1 MTIDWIAKLR
11 HLLQTVAFCLT
22 VSALQVAFNPERSY
36 GIPVTYS
43 LAIGSITWLLIDF
56 GRHFVPSSRETG
68 WPQGAAGLM
77 LPLVGIVTG
86 YVGGTLVGDAVW
98 GFSSWSEQAR
108 PRLVGS
114 VLVTLLAGVIANFY
128 FYSVNRGRYFER
140 RMSEAQARATEAR
153 LKLLESQLEPHML
166 FNTLANLRVLIGMD
180 PPRAQAMLD
189 RLIAFLRSTLD
200 ASRGDATR
208 WPAEFDRLA
217 DYLALMAV
225 RMGPRL
231 QVALDLPDEL
241 RQLPC
246 RRCCCSR
253 WSRIPSSMAWNPRS
267 PAAASRSPRG
277 VTARRLR
284 LRVRDTGVGLA
295 AASAPRHRASACS
308 RCASAWRPVRRRGQ
322 LTLQAA
328 PTDADGGTL
337 AEVVLP
343 LAPNRSLKDA
353 HRPDRRRR
361 TAAGCRRCRPSWPA
375 VARARDRGQAGDG
388 DSAVELALARRPAIC
403 FPRHPHAR
411 RAAGW
416 TPPGA
421 GRGLADRT
429 AGPSLCWCS
438 SPPTTSTRCRPS
450 RRRRWTTWSSRSSA
464 TPGGLRGA
472 AAGPAGGARRRR
484 PRDWRPRWVSC
495 ARCSARSTG
504 RPPRL
509 EVIQAQV
516 GALVHLVPV
525 DEVVYFEAADKYV
538 RVVTAEREHLIRLS
552 LRELLPQLDPA
563 ALLAGAPRHGGAGAL
578 HHHRPARGVGQGHA
592 DAGRPARD
600 AGRQPAVRAPVQGL

>member
-200 ASRGDATR
+200 ASRTATL
-208 WPAEFDRLA
+208 PLASEFDRLA

-241 RQLPC
+241 RQLPMPPLLLQPLVEN
-246 RRCCCSR
+246 SIKHGLEPKVAGG
-253 WSRIPSSMAWNPRS
+253 RIE
-267 PAAASRSPRG
+267 
-277 VTARRLR
+277 VTARRDGTRLR
-284 LRVRDTGVGLA
+284 LSVRDTGVGLG
-295 AASAPRHRASACS
+295 AASVEGTRFGLQQVRDRLAALHGDAAS
-308 RCASAWRPVRRRGQ
+308 

-328 PTDADGGTL
+328 PDADGGTL
-337 AEVVLP
+337 AEVMLP
-343 LAPNRSLKDA
+343 LA
-353 HRPDRRRR
+353 
-361 TAAGCRRCRPSWPA
+361 T
-375 VARARDRGQAGDG
+375 
-388 DSAVELALARRPAIC
+388 E
-403 FPRHPHAR
+403 
-411 RAAGW
+411 
-416 TPPGA
+416 PGA
-421 GRGLADRT
+421 
-429 AGPSLCWCS
+429 
-438 SPPTTSTRCRPS
+438 
-450 RRRRWTTWSSRSSA
+450 
-464 TPGGLRGA
+464 
-472 AAGPAGGARRRR
+472 
-484 PRDWRPRWVSC
+484 
-495 ARCSARSTG
+495 
-504 RPPRL
+504 
-509 EVIQAQV
+509 
-516 GALVHLVPV
+516 
-525 DEVVYFEAADKYV
+525 
-538 RVVTAEREHLIRLS
+538 
-552 LRELLPQLDPA
+552 
-563 ALLAGAPRHGGAGAL
+563 
-578 HHHRPARGVGQGHA
+578 
-592 DAGRPARD
+592 
-600 AGRQPAVRAPVQGL
+600 